1 MVAESALSPS
11 QGLWIWLHQW
21 QTGIGGQ
28 KVRLIDLPI
37 PIRSSDIDSIFRLFR
52 SIQLVDVRFQFLY
65 QSIVLVYFKFQSFH
79 RPILFLGFKFRF
91 LYRVISLGK
100 TFYLEIFVALS
111 KEFSDWSR
119 FYRFIGVGKSIHF
132 WVSLPIFA
140 NRRWT
145 WTGDFKCREVK
156 TGFCRKR
163 WTQTGSSGTLIG
175 WKSGQTTFIP
185 LWDRMEGAWLWTG
198 RGKLR
203 TRDNLLMGEG
213 TGVEPNHTT
222 SIRPQENFVLYKSFN
237 LA

>member
-11 QGLWIWLHQW
+11 QGLWIWLHRW
-21 QTGIGGQ
+21 QTGIVGQ

-65 QSIVLVYFKFQSFH
+65 RSIVLVYFKFQSFH

-91 LYRVISLGK
+91 LYRVGK

-119 FYRFIGVGKSIHF
+119 FYRFIGVGNRY
-132 WVSLPIFA
+132 IFEY
-140 NRRWT
+140 R
-145 WTGDFKCREVK
+145 CP
-156 TGFCRKR
+156 
-163 WTQTGSSGTLIG
+163 
-175 WKSGQTTFIP
+175 P
-185 LWDRMEGAWLWTG
+185 LQTG

-213 TGVEPNHTT
+213 TGAEPNHTT